1 MSMHRSIGGRIGF
14 FTLVLAVATV
24 FGGTA
29 HAQNA
34 APQISGT
41 PPTVAK
47 PGVTYQFQPTA
58 SDPNGDSLRFSAS
71 GLPGWA
77 KLDNKTGRISG
88 MPQSRHLGSSS
99 SISVSVTDGRLWA
112 ALPRF
117 TVTVSTGGAP
127 TISGTAPSSVSE
139 NSFYGFL
146 PTASDPDGD
155 TLSFSIANRPAWATF
170 TSSNGLLSGSA
181 PLGSAGTYSNVT
193 ISVSDGLNT
202 RSLAPF
208 SITVNAAPNNPPSI
222 WGVPATSVN
231 SGQAYTFTPSASDPD
246 GQTLT
251 FKVSGLPAWARF
263 DTANGTL
270 SGTPS
275 YSQAGTYSNIAIS
288 VSDGVATTSLA
299 PFSVTV
305 AAVNT
310 APKIS
315 GTPPTSVTAGQAY
328 SFTPTVSDPDGQ
340 TLTYAIVGKPGWATF
355 STSTGKLSGTPTS
368 AHVATYSDITIS
380 VSDGVASASLA
391 PFSITVAAAPN
402 TAPKISGT
410 PATSV
415 TVGQAYA
422 FTPTASDAEGQT
434 LTFSIS
440 NKPAWAA
447 FSTATGTLSG
457 TPGSSYVGTTSNIVI
472 SVNDGQYT
480 TSLPAFAIEV
490 QAAPTVGS
498 ATLSW
503 VPPTTNVDGTPVTN
517 LAGFRIAYGQNSG
530 SLTQSVTVASP
541 TITSA
546 AIENLSSGTWYFA
559 VKAYTT
565 TGVESDLSNL
575 ASKTV
580 N

>member
-1 MSMHRSIGGRIGF
+1 MTMHRSSFGRVGF
-14 FTLVLAVATV
+14 FGLILASAMFCSTA
-24 FGGTA
+24 A

-41 PPTVAK
+41 PPKTAR
-47 PGVTYQFQPTA
+47 PGVSYQFQPTA

-71 GLPGWA
+71 GLPSWA
-77 KLDNKTGRISG
+77 KLDNKTGRVYG
-88 MPQSRHLGSSS
+88 TPQQRHLGSSA
-99 SISVSVTDGRLWA
+99 SIAISVTDGRLWT

-117 TVTVSTGGAP
+117 TLTVSLGGAP
-127 TISGTAPSSVSE
+127 TISGTAPTSVTE
-139 NSFYGFL
+139 KGIYGFL
-146 PTASDPDGD
+146 PTATDPDGD
-155 TLSFSIANRPAWATF
+155 TLTFSVANKPTWATF
-170 TSSNGLLSGSA
+170 TASSGLLSGI
-181 PLGSAGTYSNVT
+181 PPMGSAGTYSNIT
-193 ISVSDGLNT
+193 ISTSDGLNT

-222 WGVPATSVN
+222 WGVPGTSVN
-231 SGQAYTFTPSASDPD
+231 SGQAYTFKPSASDPD
-246 GQTLT
+246 GQALT
-251 FKVSGLPAWARF
+251 FKVTGLPAWARF
-263 DTANGTL
+263 DTASGTL
-270 SGTPS
+270 SGTPT

-288 VSDGVATTSLA
+288 VSDGVVTTALA

-305 AAVNT
+305 TAVNT
-310 APKIS
+310 VPKIS
-315 GTPPTSVTAGQAY
+315 GTPSTAATAGQAY
-328 SFTPTVSDPDGQ
+328 SFAPTVTDPDGQ
-340 TLTYAIVGKPGWATF
+340 TLTYAIVNKPVWATF
-355 STSTGKLSGTPTS
+355 STTTGKLTGTPTS
-368 AHVATYSDITIS
+368 SHVATYSSITIS
-380 VSDGVASASLA
+380 VSDGLVSASLA

-415 TVGQAYA
+415 TAGQAYA

-434 LTFSIS
+434 LTFAIT
-440 NKPAWAA
+440 NKPAWAT
-447 FSTATGTLSG
+447 FSTASGKLSG
-457 TPGSSYVGTTSNIVI
+457 TPSSTYVGVTSNIVI
-472 SVNDGQYT
+472 SVSDGQYT
-480 TSLPAFAIEV
+480 AALPAFALEV
-490 QAAPTVGS
+490 KAAPTVGS

-503 VPPTTNVDGTPVTN
+503 VPPKTNVDGTPVTN

-546 AIENLSSGTWYFA
+546 AIESLSSGTWYFA

-580 N
+580 K